1 MALVIEDGSQVAG
14 SNSYISVTDAQL
26 LADDF
31 GITLNAT
38 DAEKNLKIAYR
49 WLITQERTLQGDRV
63 GTVQTGVYP
72 RYPVEIRGIAIG
84 SDVIPNELKE
94 AQVWAAYAQETA
106 SILAPDIES
115 TSGAIKR
122 ERLDGVGE
130 QEYFQGRS
138 LTGNDA
144 NSALQYALE
153 LLYPLTNAALGTAQ
167 GGLRVVKNFS

>member
-1 MALVIEDGSQVAG
+1 MALAIEDGSVVANA
-14 SNSYISVTDAQL
+14 NSFISVTDAQA

-31 GITLNAT
+31 GITLDAV

-49 WLITQERTLQGDRV
+49 WLITQERTLQGGRV

-72 RYPVEIRGIAIG
+72 RYPVELRGVELDSDAIP
-84 SDVIPNELKE
+84 SELKE

-106 SILAPDIES
+106 SILAPAVEG

-122 ERLDGVGE
+122 EKLDGVGE
-130 QEYFQGRS
+130 QEYFQGRALS
-138 LTGNDA
+138 GNDV
-144 NSALQYALE
+144 NSALQYALQ